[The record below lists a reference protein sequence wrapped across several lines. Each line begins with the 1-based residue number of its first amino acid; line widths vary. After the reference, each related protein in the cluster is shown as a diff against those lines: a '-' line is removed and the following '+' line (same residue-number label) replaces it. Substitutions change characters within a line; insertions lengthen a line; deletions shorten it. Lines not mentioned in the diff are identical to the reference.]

1 MPHGLPYL
9 RQRGFVDQFL
19 DRRDTRRRRT
29 VAIARG
35 ACRTPPPSGT
45 EIEPSVCGFIN
56 GAESSD
62 PPTQSDVHHSTLGQH
77 AFFDQLPTLTY
88 QHRMVGH
95 RRARHIKPWTA
106 ARVPSRTVYPTSA
119 SAPSLISGLSLS
131 LRDLSPLI
139 DVQRDHLLVV
149 LKSYFDGGNQ
159 ADSLQYDLVTLAAF
173 SGTKYH
179 WQKFDRRWKKCLNDH
194 GAKYLHTT
202 DAVCLSRDFSRRNGW
217 DEDKVDS
224 LISECVSAIE
234 ECAAVRNGRR
244 LEKAGIRPV
253 TISVLLQDFK
263 KALSEMPDLRT
274 PEHLC
279 ATQCVP
285 VCALY
290 GKLIGADKLRLFFDQ
305 GERFFGHI
313 RDRMDNKKSRVEP
326 YGPVSSTQVNPI
338 CVLCQRCKQQ
348 IYWHGPSITP
358 TRTKPFLINGNK
370 GFWI

>member
-1 MPHGLPYL
+1 
-9 RQRGFVDQFL
+9 
-19 DRRDTRRRRT
+19 
-29 VAIARG
+29 
-35 ACRTPPPSGT
+35 
-45 EIEPSVCGFIN
+45 
-56 GAESSD
+56 
-62 PPTQSDVHHSTLGQH
+62 
-77 AFFDQLPTLTY
+77 
-88 QHRMVGH
+88 
-95 RRARHIKPWTA
+95 
-106 ARVPSRTVYPTSA
+106 
-119 SAPSLISGLSLS
+119 
-131 LRDLSPLI
+131 
-139 DVQRDHLLVV
+139 VV
-149 LKSYFDGGNQ
+149 LKSYFDGGNE

-179 WQKFDRRWKKCLNDH
+179 WQKFDRRWKKCLKDH

-224 LISECVSAIE
+224 LISGCVSAIE

-244 LEKAGIRPV
+244 LEKASIRPV

-263 KALSEMPDLRT
+263 KALSDMPDLRT

-290 GKLIGADKLRLFFDQ
+290 GKLIGADKLQLFFDQ

-326 YGPVSSTQVNPI
+326 LWPCVIHAGESDMRLVPALQAADLLAWSVNHAYEEDTVSHKWQQRILDIDRERECFDYEYLRTASREAMSTVKSWN
-338 CVLCQRCKQQ
+338 L
-348 IYWHGPSITP
+348 P
-358 TRTKPFLINGNK
+358 TRRSPR
-370 GFWI
+370 